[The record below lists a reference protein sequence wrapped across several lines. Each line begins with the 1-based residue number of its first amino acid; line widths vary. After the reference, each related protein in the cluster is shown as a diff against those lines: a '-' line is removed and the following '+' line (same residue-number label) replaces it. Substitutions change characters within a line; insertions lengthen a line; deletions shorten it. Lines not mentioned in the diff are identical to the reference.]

1 MLWLIRIGVENLSG
15 DVPALQSPEESF
27 PSDLL
32 GPVFDLAD
40 HEEWCGD
47 QADEN
52 EHHAECDADDRA
64 SIRQINS
71 PITPPMIVENT
82 VLDRA
87 SVLFVIMNVFLRSI
101 DAVDETSVMS
111 SMVSL
116 GCNCLC
122 SPMNMFPDQI
132 PR

>member
-47 QADEN
+47 QADED
-52 EHHAECDADDRA
+52 EHHA
-64 SIRQINS
+64 
-71 PITPPMIVENT
+71 MIVENT

>member
-1 MLWLIRIGVENLSG
+1 MRNGAATKPMRMNTTPNVMPMIG
-15 DVPALQSPEESF
+15 
-27 PSDLL
+27 
-32 GPVFDLAD
+32 
-40 HEEWCGD
+40 
-47 QADEN
+47 
-52 EHHAECDADDRA
+52 A

>member
-47 QADEN
+47 QADED
-52 EHHAECDADDRA
+52 EHHAECDADDRGEHKTDQQ
-64 SIRQINS
+64 SY
-71 PITPPMIVENT
+71 NT
-82 VLDRA
+82 ADDCREHGLGSGFRA
-87 SVLFVIMNVFLRSI
+87 FRDHLNVFLRSI
-101 DAVDETSVMS
+101 
-111 SMVSL
+111 
-116 GCNCLC
+116 GCRW
-122 SPMNMFPDQI
+122 MR